1 MQTNTHA
8 HTQVH
13 WIIITIIVIK
23 IECRMEMDFN
33 YRVDNIEKTW
43 DINILENLPA
53 SFNTDL

>member
-1 MQTNTHA
+1 
-8 HTQVH
+8 
-13 WIIITIIVIK
+13 
-23 IECRMEMDFN
+23 MEMDFN